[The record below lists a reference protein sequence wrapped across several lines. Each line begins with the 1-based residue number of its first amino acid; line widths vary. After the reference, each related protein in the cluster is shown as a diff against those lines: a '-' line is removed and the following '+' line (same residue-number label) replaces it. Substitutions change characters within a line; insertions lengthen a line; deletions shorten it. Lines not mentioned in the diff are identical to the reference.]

1 VQHGRAHRRK
11 KKEDLEADHA
21 SRDMDTGSSGA
32 PIKGH
37 VAEAL
42 GLGTTAPFAIVA
54 PIGQAFQPRRVES
67 PMDRITRSGAGK
79 RSSTRTRRKRGRY
92 IQARPAKGDLSDIA
106 IDATVRRAAA
116 LQVEREVRAGALT
129 VLPEDVQKKVRVRKA
144 SNLILFVVDASWSMA
159 GAQRMEATKGAIL
172 SLLVDAYQKRDR
184 VGLVVFQKEQAR
196 LVLPFT
202 SSVDLAQ
209 SALRHLPV
217 GGKTPLP
224 AGLLLA
230 YRAFRRELR
239 LRPEAMPLLILLTD
253 GAGNV
258 SLTDTPPQEETQRI
272 AGLIR
277 QAGIH
282 SVVINMEHPAYDRG
296 LAKDVARALGGPCY
310 CLAELRS
317 AELYQTVRGQL
328 REGAGQAP
336 SGA

>member
-1 VQHGRAHRRK
+1 MFRPK
-11 KKEDLEADHA
+11 
-21 SRDMDTGSSGA
+21 
-32 PIKGH
+32 
-37 VAEAL
+37 
-42 GLGTTAPFAIVA
+42 
-54 PIGQAFQPRRVES
+54 RVES
-67 PMDRITRSGAGK
+67 PLDRITRSTAGK
-79 RSSTRTRRKRGRY
+79 RSSTHTRRKRGRY
-92 IQARPAKGDLSDIA
+92 IHARPAKGDLSDIA
-106 IDATVRRAAA
+106 IDATVRHAAA
-116 LQVEREVRAGALT
+116 FQFEREGSPGALT

-202 SSVDLAQ
+202 GSVELAR

-230 YRAFRRELR
+230 YRTFRRETR
-239 LRPEAMPLLILLTD
+239 LQPEAMPLLILLTD

-258 SLTDTPPQEETQRI
+258 SLTEMPPQAETQKI
-272 AGLIR
+272 ADMIR
-277 QAGIH
+277 RAGIH

-296 LAKDVARALGGPCY
+296 LAQEVARSLGGHCL
-310 CLAELRS
+310 CLAELRA
-317 AELYQTVRGQL
+317 AELYQAVRDEMGAQTKQAKA
-328 REGAGQAP
+328 EGGH
-336 SGA
+336 SSSDKG